1 MPLGH
6 TLNTKL
12 LIAALWG
19 LLLLSHPANSATSTV
34 RSTVYGVLTGDNY
47 GGCMVQIGRIPV
59 DAGIDCPDKARTWV
73 TLDCDGSFGTTEDAS
88 NNLRM
93 AQAAL
98 LSKTPISI
106 LIDDSYKVDG
116 WCVGRQI
123 IIRN

>member
-1 MPLGH
+1 MR
-6 TLNTKL
+6 NKL
-12 LIAALWG
+12 LIATLGA
-19 LLLLSHPANSATSTV
+19 LLLLPQAAQGATSTV
-34 RSTVYGVLTGDNY
+34 RSTVYGVLTGDSD

-59 DAGIDCPDKARTWV
+59 DAGLDCPDKSRTWV
-73 TLDCDGSFGTTEDAS
+73 TLDCDGTFVTKEEAS

-98 LSKTPISI
+98 FAKTPISI

>member
-1 MPLGH
+1 MRNKLTLATLG
-6 TLNTKL
+6 
-12 LIAALWG
+12 A
-19 LLLLSHPANSATSTV
+19 LLLLSQPAQGATGTV

-47 GGCMVQIGRIPV
+47 GGCMAQIGRIPV
-59 DAGIDCPDKARTWV
+59 DAGLDCPDKSRTWV
-73 TLDCDGSFGTTEDAS
+73 TLDCDGSFGTTEDAA

-98 LSKTPISI
+98 LAKTPISI

>member
-1 MPLGH
+1 MR
-6 TLNTKL
+6 NS
-12 LIAALWG
+12 LILAALGG
-19 LLLLSHPANSATSTV
+19 LLLLSQPANGATSTV
-34 RSTVYGVLTGDNY
+34 RSPVYGVLTGDNY

-59 DAGIDCPDKARTWV
+59 DAGLDCPDKARTWV
-73 TLDCDGSFGTTEDAS
+73 TLSCDGTFVTEEEAA

-98 LSKTPISI
+98 FAKTPISL
-106 LIDDSYKVDG
+106 LISDAHKQDG

>member
-1 MPLGH
+1 LR
-6 TLNTKL
+6 NKL
-12 LIAALWG
+12 LIATLGA
-19 LLLLSHPANSATSTV
+19 LLLLPQAANGATATV
-34 RSTVYGVLTGDNY
+34 RSAVYGVLTGDSY
-47 GGCMVQIGRIPV
+47 GGCMLQIGRIPV
-59 DAGIDCPDKARTWV
+59 DAALDCPDKARTWV

-98 LSKTPISI
+98 LAKKPVSI
-106 LIDDSYKVDG
+106 LIDDSYKIDG

>member
-1 MPLGH
+1 LRNKLTLATLG
-6 TLNTKL
+6 
-12 LIAALWG
+12 A
-19 LLLLSHPANSATSTV
+19 LLLLAQPANSSTATV
-34 RSTVYGVLTGDNY
+34 RSTVYGVLTGDSY
-47 GGCMVQIGRIPV
+47 GGCMVQIGRIPS
-59 DAGIDCPDKARTWV
+59 DSGLYCPDKARTWV
-73 TLDCDGSFGTTEDAS
+73 TLDCDGSFGTTEDAA

-98 LSKTPISI
+98 LAKTPISI

>member
-1 MPLGH
+1 MRNKLTLATLG
-6 TLNTKL
+6 
-12 LIAALWG
+12 A
-19 LLLLSHPANSATSTV
+19 LLLLAQPANSSTSTV
-34 RSTVYGVLTGDNY
+34 RSAVYGVLTGDNY

-59 DAGIDCPDKARTWV
+59 DAGLDCPDKARTWV
-73 TLDCDGSFGTTEDAS
+73 TLDCDGSFGTTEDAA

-98 LSKTPISI
+98 LAKTPISI
-106 LIDDSYKVDG
+106 LIDDSYTVSG

>member
-1 MPLGH
+1 MRNSL
-6 TLNTKL
+6 T
-12 LIAALWG
+12 IAALMG
-19 LLLLSHPANSATSTV
+19 LLVLSQPANSSTSTV

-59 DAGIDCPDKARTWV
+59 DAGLDCPDKARTWV
-73 TLDCDGSFGTTEDAS
+73 SLDCDGSFVTQEEAA

-93 AQAAL
+93 AQASLFA
-98 LSKTPISI
+98 KTPISI
-106 LIDDSYKVDG
+106 LIDDSYKTDG

>member
-1 MPLGH
+1 MRTSLILATLG
-6 TLNTKL
+6 
-12 LIAALWG
+12 A
-19 LLLLSHPANSATSTV
+19 LLLLSQPANSATSTV

-59 DAGIDCPDKARTWV
+59 DAGLDCPDKARTWV
-73 TLDCDGSFGTTEDAS
+73 TLDCDGSFGTTEDSS

-98 LSKTPISI
+98 LAKTPISI